1 MGGGYGQ
8 NIAAG
13 VEGDN
18 ITAIITN
25 LFYNGEVGWYDGL
38 YGQAQPS
45 MSNFEHWGHFSQIVW
60 KGTTHVGCYTKDC
73 SGQGLANTGGNVS
86 PYFTVC
92 NYKSPGEFP
101 SLMSRR
107 GSWLTSPGN
116 FANEYGANVGQPLGH
131 PTVDWNYG
139 L

>member
-1 MGGGYGQ
+1 MLCCLKHLLTRHSAAMGGGYGQ

-13 VEGDN
+13 VAADN

-45 MSNFEHWGHFSQIVW
+45 MSNFDHWGHFSQIVW
-60 KGTTHVGCYTKDC
+60 KGTTQVGCYTKDC

-92 NYKSPGEFP
+92 NYKSPGE
-101 SLMSRR
+101 SSCD
-107 GSWLTSPGN
+107 
-116 FANEYGANVGQPLGH
+116 
-131 PTVDWNYG
+131 VDIV
-139 L
+139 LD